1 MQSVLSRWSVTRL
14 FSVVAVLGLV
24 LTLASVGLTLKQSY
38 DMAFDEKKA
47 EVQHLVEAAA
57 SLIKGFETQV
67 HGGHA
72 SIEEAQARAKDA
84 LRSMRYDGSN
94 YFMIYGYDGKGIVIP
109 AKDATGTDRS
119 KLTDSYGK
127 LFVKAFLDL
136 AAAGTPGF
144 VDYYYPKAGETS
156 PQAKI
161 SYAVGVPEWK
171 WIIVSGLYVDDV
183 YAKLMQGLKQAALI
197 MIPLL
202 FGVILVVFLIGRNVS
217 GLLSSLASGMR
228 RLAAGELE
236 APIVGLGR
244 SDEIGAMAQALVAFR
259 QAAEDKARLETEAAA
274 QRGTAEAER
283 RRKGAADAAA
293 MAANRQVV
301 DSLGAALAR
310 LSQGDLTLQVAE
322 PFGADYEAIRE
333 NFNAAVAQLRD
344 TMSVIAANTSG
355 IRTGSVE
362 IATAADDLAQ
372 RTERQAATLAETAAT
387 LNQVAATVAE
397 TAQGAGAARAIV
409 ATAIGDAEQGGA
421 VVRDAVSAM
430 GEIQRSAQQISQII
444 GVIDE
449 IAFQTNLLAL
459 NAGVEAARA
468 GDAGRGFAVVA
479 SEVRGLAQRSAE
491 AAKDIKALILA
502 STAQV
507 GRGVEQVAQTGK
519 ALDRIGGR
527 IAEIN
532 ALVVQIAA
540 SAQNQA
546 TSLKEVNAAIDQMDR
561 VTQQNAAMVEES
573 TAASHSLA
581 AEADTLATLV
591 DRFAIGAGQNTS
603 RRHAA

>member
-1 MQSVLSRWSVTRL
+1 MRNALEKLSVTRQ
-14 FSVVAVLGLV
+14 FSILAALGMALTVAGLGVALQRSHDLESEAKQAEVRHLTEASNSLV
-24 LTLASVGLTLKQSY
+24 NVFLQQEKAGLLSRTEAQ
-38 DMAFDEKKA
+38 KKA
-47 EVQHLVEAAA
+47 LELLQT
-57 SLIKGFETQV
+57 IRF
-67 HGGHA
+67 
-72 SIEEAQARAKDA
+72 
-84 LRSMRYDGSN
+84 DGSN
-94 YFMIYGYDGKGIVIP
+94 YFFAYDFDGVALANSNTAILGKNRLDIVDDRGRLYVRSMIET
-109 AKDATGTDRS
+109 ARS
-119 KLTDSYGK
+119 GQ
-127 LFVKAFLDL
+127 
-136 AAAGTPGF
+136 PNF
-144 VDYYYPKAGETS
+144 VDYILGPTPGVRAGHKM
-156 PQAKI
+156 AYI
-161 SYAVGVPEWK
+161 MGVPDWH
-171 WIIVSGLYVDDV
+171 WAIASALYVDDLQ
-183 YAKLMQGLKQAALI
+183 ATFLDGAMKLALLFV
-197 MIPLL
+197 PLL
-202 FGVILVVFLIGRNVS
+202 LGFLVVAIMMRRAVAGV
-217 GLLSSLASGMR
+217 LSSLASGMR
-228 RLAAGELE
+228 RLASGDLE
-236 APIVGLGR
+236 APIVGRGR
-244 SDEIGAMAQALVAFR
+244 SDEIGAMAEALVAFR
-259 QAAEDKARLETEAAA
+259 QAALDKDRLEADAAA
-274 QRGTAEAER
+274 QRGAAEAET
-283 RRKGAADAAA
+283 RRKGAADASA

-301 DSLGAALAR
+301 ESLGAALAQ
-310 LSQGDLTLQVAE
+310 LSQGDLTLHVAE

-333 NFNAAVAQLRD
+333 NFNAAVAQLRE

-387 LNQVAATVAE
+387 LNQVAATVTD
-397 TAQGAGAARAIV
+397 TAQGAREARAIV
-409 ATAIGDAEQGGA
+409 ATAMGDAEQGGA
-421 VVRDAVSAM
+421 VVRGAVSAM

-491 AAKDIKALILA
+491 AAKDIKALIQA

-507 GRGVEQVAQTGK
+507 GQGVEQVAQTGK

-532 ALVVQIAA
+532 ALVVQIAT
-540 SAQNQA
+540 SAQGQA

-581 AEADTLATLV
+581 AEADTLASLV
-591 DRFAIGAGQNTS
+591 DRFSIEGEQ
-603 RRHAA
+603 HHKKWAA

>member
-1 MQSVLSRWSVTRL
+1 MRKVREGLSVTRQ
-14 FSVVAVLGLV
+14 FSLLALLGVVLTVAGLGLALQRSHDLGYEAKRSEV
-24 LTLASVGLTLKQSY
+24 RHLTEASTSLVNVFVQQEKAGLLSR
-38 DMAFDEKKA
+38 A
-47 EVQHLVEAAA
+47 
-57 SLIKGFETQV
+57 
-67 HGGHA
+67 
-72 SIEEAQARAKDA
+72 EAQKRA
-84 LRSMRYDGSN
+84 LQLLQTVRFDGSN
-94 YFMIYGYDGKGIVIP
+94 YFFAYSYEGVALANLNTAILGKSRLQLADDRGRFYVQTMIEI
-109 AKDATGTDRS
+109 ARS
-119 KLTDSYGK
+119 GQPN
-127 LFVKAFLDL
+127 FVEYIL
-136 AAAGTPGF
+136 AAAPG
-144 VDYYYPKAGETS
+144 VRGGSKMAYV
-156 PQAKI
+156 
-161 SYAVGVPEWK
+161 VGVPEWQ
-171 WIIVSGLYVDDV
+171 WVIASALYVDDV
-183 YAKLMQGLKQAALI
+183 QATFWDGAIKLAMLFV
-197 MIPLL
+197 PLL
-202 FGVILVVFLIGRNVS
+202 LGFLVVAFLMRRAVAGV
-217 GLLSSLASGMR
+217 LSALASGMR

-259 QAAEDKARLETEAAA
+259 RAAEDKARLETEAAA

-409 ATAIGDAEQGGA
+409 ATAMGDAEQGGA

-491 AAKDIKALILA
+491 AAKDIKALIPA
-502 STAQV
+502 STARWAAGWSRSPRRARRWTASV
-507 GRGVEQVAQTGK
+507 G
-519 ALDRIGGR
+519 ALPR
-527 IAEIN
+527 
-532 ALVVQIAA
+532 
-540 SAQNQA
+540 
-546 TSLKEVNAAIDQMDR
+546 
-561 VTQQNAAMVEES
+561 S
-573 TAASHSLA
+573 TRWWCRSPPRRRTRPPA
-581 AEADTLATLV
+581 
-591 DRFAIGAGQNTS
+591 S
-603 RRHAA
+603 RRSTPPSTRWTG

>member
-1 MQSVLSRWSVTRL
+1 M
-14 FSVVAVLGLV
+14 AGL
-24 LTLASVGLTLKQSY
+24 GLTLKRSY
-38 DMAFDEKKA
+38 ELAFEAKRA
-47 EVQHLVEAAA
+47 EVKHISEAGATLVSFLAARERAGELTA
-57 SLIKGFETQV
+57 SQAKNQALAALQAIRFD
-67 HGGHA
+67 GGNYIFVYDFDGVAISNGRKEVVGTNRLDTLDSRGH
-72 SIEEAQARAKDA
+72 SYVRTMIDRAKVGQAGFIDYN
-84 LRSMRYDGSN
+84 L
-94 YFMIYGYDGKGIVIP
+94 
-109 AKDATGTDRS
+109 
-119 KLTDSYGK
+119 
-127 LFVKAFLDL
+127 VKS
-136 AAAGTPGF
+136 PGQPS
-144 VDYYYPKAGETS
+144 VP
-156 PQAKI
+156 KI
-161 SYAVGVPEWK
+161 SYFIAVPEWR
-171 WIIVSGLYVDDV
+171 WVVATGLYVDDV
-183 YAKLMQGLKQAALI
+183 DATLWANVTTLTLI
-197 MIPLL
+197 FLPLL
-202 FGVILVVFLIGRNVS
+202 LGFLVVAFLMRRAVAGV
-217 GLLSSLASGMR
+217 LSSLASGMR
-228 RLAAGELE
+228 RLAGGELE

-259 QAAEDKARLETEAAA
+259 RAAEDKARLENEAAA

-283 RRKGAADAAA
+283 RRKGTADAAA

-507 GRGVEQVAQTGK
+507 SRGVEQVAQTGK

-591 DRFAIGAGQNTS
+591 DRFALGDDHRPRLP
-603 RRHAA
+603 RRAA

>member
-1 MQSVLSRWSVTRL
+1 MKLALL
-14 FSVVAVLGLV
+14 FVPLLLGFLVVAI
-24 LTLASVGLTLKQSY
+24 
-38 DMAFDEKKA
+38 MMR
-47 EVQHLVEAAA
+47 
-57 SLIKGFETQV
+57 
-67 HGGHA
+67 
-72 SIEEAQARAKDA
+72 RA
-84 LRSMRYDGSN
+84 
-94 YFMIYGYDGKGIVIP
+94 V
-109 AKDATGTDRS
+109 
-119 KLTDSYGK
+119 
-127 LFVKAFLDL
+127 
-136 AAAGTPGF
+136 AG
-144 VDYYYPKAGETS
+144 V
-156 PQAKI
+156 
-161 SYAVGVPEWK
+161 
-171 WIIVSGLYVDDV
+171 
-183 YAKLMQGLKQAALI
+183 
-197 MIPLL
+197 
-202 FGVILVVFLIGRNVS
+202 
-217 GLLSSLASGMR
+217 LSSLASGMR
-228 RLAAGELE
+228 RLASGDLE
-236 APIVGLGR
+236 APIVGRGR
-244 SDEIGAMAQALVAFR
+244 SDEIGAMAEALVAFR
-259 QAAEDKARLETEAAA
+259 QAALDKDRLEADAAA
-274 QRGTAEAER
+274 QRGAAEAET
-283 RRKGAADAAA
+283 RRKGAADASA

-301 DSLGAALAR
+301 ESLGAALAQ
-310 LSQGDLTLQVAE
+310 LSQGDLTLHVAE

-333 NFNAAVAQLRD
+333 NFNAAVAQLRE

-387 LNQVAATVAE
+387 LNQVAATVTD
-397 TAQGAGAARAIV
+397 TAQGAREARAIV
-409 ATAIGDAEQGGA
+409 ATAMGDAEQGGA
-421 VVRDAVSAM
+421 VVRGAVSAM

-491 AAKDIKALILA
+491 AAKDIKALIQA

-507 GRGVEQVAQTGK
+507 GQGVEQVAQTGK

-532 ALVVQIAA
+532 ALVVQIAT
-540 SAQNQA
+540 SAQGQA

-581 AEADTLATLV
+581 AEADTLASLV
-591 DRFAIGAGQNTS
+591 DRFSIEGEQPAP